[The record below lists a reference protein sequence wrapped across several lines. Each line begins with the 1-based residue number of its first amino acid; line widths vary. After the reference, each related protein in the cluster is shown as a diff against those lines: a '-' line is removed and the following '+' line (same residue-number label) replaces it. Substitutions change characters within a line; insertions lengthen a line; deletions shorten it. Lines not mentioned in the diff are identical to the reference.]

1 MKEMSRIGALF
12 MALLLMSIAFVA
24 TVSADEKLNIT
35 PENTQKSPKLAITP
49 DFGHQEIVLSPP
61 LNESEL
67 ISIVFPE
74 AWLLENDEN
83 KDPRLIRILFPAS
96 QLNNLQVNTEE
107 HAGYL
112 APREIR
118 NDEKVVLLQM
128 PKTMFRFFNKNP
140 DNITIDYPLEY
151 FTFYPN
157 INEMYNDKNKK
168 VKSNLSNQVDNVFS
182 QQAEHFLPFTQQ
194 STLATEF
201 YGEWVQYYRKTAYA
215 NSIMYVAGSI
225 NPYSFS
231 NEGQDNTIYQ
241 EREIYLNRDGDIIE
255 LTLFYR
261 DDSKIFLSVPIYD
274 EHELMW
280 NTTST
285 WIDATSMHS
294 YDYYVFIGDGI
305 YEIDIYDTVDQI
317 WYSHSYD
324 DTDNPATA
332 IDWLMGSSE
341 LYMDGVPTHQF
352 EAITNPIRDE
362 WINDGTWHTPE
373 ETFDYVRNTE
383 NKNYVSISGWWD
395 SNGRLRTMH
404 VAGSTQS

>member
-231 NEGQDNTIYQ
+231 NEG
-241 EREIYLNRDGDIIE
+241 
-255 LTLFYR
+255 
-261 DDSKIFLSVPIYD
+261 
-274 EHELMW
+274 
-280 NTTST
+280 
-285 WIDATSMHS
+285 
-294 YDYYVFIGDGI
+294 
-305 YEIDIYDTVDQI
+305 
-317 WYSHSYD
+317 
-324 DTDNPATA
+324 
-332 IDWLMGSSE
+332 
-341 LYMDGVPTHQF
+341 
-352 EAITNPIRDE
+352 
-362 WINDGTWHTPE
+362 
-373 ETFDYVRNTE
+373 
-383 NKNYVSISGWWD
+383 
-395 SNGRLRTMH
+395 
-404 VAGSTQS
+404 